1 MTQWQ
6 DILAG
11 LFYLRLSGRRGPF
24 NPADYIGLASQA
36 AFHVFSISSLA
47 GSTSTMLLVHAALL
61 VLLVVGMAGKYIRWW
76 PLQAYDPVEGV
87 FRGSDSVYA
96 GACGKKETRSKA
108 KLRGVRCCWR
118 LVRM

>member
-1 MTQWQ
+1 MHSLCIKSPSTVSFALVMRVCMTQWQ

-47 GSTSTMLLVHAALL
+47 GPTSTMLLVHAALL
-61 VLLVVGMAGKYIRWW
+61 VLLVVGMAGKYIRW
-76 PLQAYDPVEGV
+76 
-87 FRGSDSVYA
+87 
-96 GACGKKETRSKA
+96 
-108 KLRGVRCCWR
+108 
-118 LVRM
+118 